1 MRIGPCTLCGAAA
14 LALALAIGCG
24 SFAAAPSGSK
34 TAAERAAAERA
45 ASDEEPVERGDKSWG
60 GWRYQG
66 ARDDCFFVVERKCF
80 VTLADACAAAACK
93 AGCETSGAGPATV
106 TCR

>member
-1 MRIGPCTLCGAAA
+1 MRMLPSV
-14 LALALAIGCG
+14 LALLVVGCG
-24 SFAAAPSGSK
+24 SYGSGPPGPK
-34 TAAERAAAERA
+34 TAAERAAAEREA
-45 ASDEEPVERGDKSWG
+45 AGEEPVGDDGKSWG

-80 VTLADACAAAACK
+80 VALADACAAAACK